1 MSVGTIKYY
10 FHCKFKENE
19 CTVALRDVQYESFLN
34 EIEYIDKVSTQT
46 RKDTF
51 WAFLAKCIAS
61 SFLFLEPLRKLV
73 LHVVVKP
80 LEFIS

>member
-51 WAFLAKCIAS
+51 
-61 SFLFLEPLRKLV
+61 
-73 LHVVVKP
+73 
-80 LEFIS
+80 